1 MSECKEHAP
10 GTFCW
15 VELMTTDSEAA
26 KAFYGKLMGWNHH
39 DDSMGED
46 QVYTMLMKGDKFVGA
61 LYNRTAQQAEMG
73 IPSHWASYVTVT
85 DVDATIV
92 RAKELGAKVLMEPGD
107 VAEIGRMAVFQD
119 PTGAALALWQPKQSA
134 GAQIKGEPGAF
145 CWNELLTNDTD
156 TAATFYTSL
165 FGWDPQSA
173 DMGGTMYT
181 SFMAGDEPAGGMMAI
196 QKEWGEVPPHWL
208 VYFAVADCDQ
218 STETAQGLGAT
229 VLVPPCDI
237 AEVGRFSVVQDPQGA
252 VCGLIRLTPKE

>member
-1 MSECKEHAP
+1 MPECKEHAP

-15 VELMTTDSEAA
+15 VELMTTDGEAA
-26 KAFYGKLMGWNHH
+26 KAFYGELMGWNHH
-39 DDSMGED
+39 DEAMGED

-61 LYNRTAQQAEMG
+61 LYHRTAQQAEMG

-85 DVDATIV
+85 D
-92 RAKELGAKVLMEPGD
+92 
-107 VAEIGRMAVFQD
+107 
-119 PTGAALALWQPKQSA
+119 AALELWQAKQSA

-145 CWNELLTNDTD
+145 CWNELMTNDTD

-229 VLVPPCDI
+229 VLVPPGDI

-252 VCGLIRLTPKE
+252 VCGLIRLSPKE